1 MGFFDKVKEVS
12 KKTAIGISK
21 TIKTIQIENAKNN
34 EAYQVKR
41 GILLKLSLDELKNLA
56 YLIGLKNLEI
66 QKYLDKDLKMQER
79 KIKLNKFDYVDKIA
93 KTSYTELV
101 LKLKHL
107 HKSSLADEMQR
118 EISFIEKRY
127 GEEAKAVKENISKE
141 DLENNRDILL
151 LTFMNTIVEE
161 IIGISPEHYKKER
174 EYQVGLKE
182 ALKVVVK
189 KDFPK
194 SKVSV
199 TMEYP
204 TKTGKKIDIMIQ
216 IDNYRIGLELKYNL
230 SSSGNFQRVV
240 GQSLEYQNFTDALII
255 VQYETL
261 DNEIGINNLKELKS
275 VMKIPLKVIAHGVVK
290 I

>member
-1 MGFFDKVKEVS
+1 MGFFDKVKEIG

-21 TIKTIQIENAKNN
+21 TIKTIQIESAKNN

-56 YLIGLKNLEI
+56 YLVGLKNLEI

-127 GEEAKAVKENISKE
+127 GEEKRAVKEDISEE
-141 DLENNRDILL
+141 DVEKNKDILL
-151 LTFMNTIVEE
+151 LTFMNTIVDE

-182 ALKVVVK
+182 ALKIAVK

-199 TMEYP
+199 TIEYP
-204 TKTGKKIDIMIQ
+204 TETGKKIDIMIQ

-240 GQSLEYQNFTDALII
+240 GQALEYSNFTDALII

-261 DNEIGINNLKELKS
+261 ENEVGINNLKELKS
-275 VMKIPLKVIAHGVVK
+275 VMKIPLKVVAHGVVK
-290 I
+290 V